1 MRPAPCGDGRS
12 AHCARVV
19 VRAQVAAMRR
29 PGRSARARPRKGRCA
44 KSGGCGAGAARA
56 SARRCGIRMESSAR
70 SRGRRASDG
79 GGACHPSRALRLKR
93 RCGSS
98 PRSSARAVGRRCARR
113 ARTSTRSSGTPG
125 DSACRPGAREAARDR
140 CLADTAPYAIALLR
154 ICSRRSAA
162 ALSGIHSQRS
172 RLSDTRRSCPTRP
185 GGSHR
190 FRGDSLVALVRA
202 DLRTIGGR
210 TPVVDRAGERTARV
224 RVALRPGSPLAHY
237 RESCAELVAAHVRR
251 STRTRRRHR
260 PGAVR

>member
-125 DSACRPGAREAARDR
+125 DSACRPGARGAARDR
-140 CLADTAPYAIALLR
+140 CLADTAPLR
-154 ICSRRSAA
+154 NRSATYRLQA
-162 ALSGIHSQRS
+162 LGGGAQRHTFSAFPAQGYPEIMSHTSRGESSLSG
-172 RLSDTRRSCPTRP
+172 
-185 GGSHR
+185 
-190 FRGDSLVALVRA
+190 
-202 DLRTIGGR
+202 
-210 TPVVDRAGERTARV
+210 
-224 RVALRPGSPLAHY
+224 
-237 RESCAELVAAHVRR
+237 
-251 STRTRRRHR
+251 
-260 PGAVR
+260 

>member
-19 VRAQVAAMRR
+19 VMAQVAAMRR
-29 PGRSARARPRKGRCA
+29 PGRSDRARPRKGRYA

-56 SARRCGIRMESSAR
+56 SARRCEIRMESSAP

-79 GGACHPSRALRLKR
+79 GGACHPSRALRLRR

-125 DSACRPGAREAARDR
+125 DSACRPVERGQQETAARR
-140 CLADTAPYAIALLR
+140 HALYAIALLR
-154 ICSRRSAA
+154 ISCRRSAA

-172 RLSDTRRSCPTRP
+172 GLPEIMSDTS
-185 GGSHR
+185 
-190 FRGDSLVALVRA
+190 RGESSLS
-202 DLRTIGGR
+202 G
-210 TPVVDRAGERTARV
+210 
-224 RVALRPGSPLAHY
+224 
-237 RESCAELVAAHVRR
+237 
-251 STRTRRRHR
+251 
-260 PGAVR
+260 